1 VTIIAAADGS
11 ALGNPGPAG
20 WGWYVDE
27 DRWAAGGWPHGT
39 NNQGEL
45 TAVLDLLHQTAHV
58 PDDLVIYCDSQ
69 YAINSI
75 TKWMAGWKKRGW
87 RKADGKAVVNV
98 DIMRALDASMTALAA
113 QGRRVEFRWVKGHAG
128 HVLNEQADR
137 LANGAAS
144 AYALGEV
151 PNGGPGIPG
160 ANRMTHELTVQAR
173 APRPAPGSPPTGAKR
188 GSPSAGGS
196 VDADPHGGERRLS
209 PRETSYPPADT
220 LF

>member
-1 VTIIAAADGS
+1 VTITAAADGS

-20 WGWYVDE
+20 WGWYIDQ

-45 TAVLDLLHQTAHV
+45 TAVLDLLTQTAHL

-87 RKADGKAVVNV
+87 RKADGKPVLNV
-98 DIMRALDASMTALAA
+98 EIMKSLDASMTQLAA
-113 QGRRVEFRWVKGHAG
+113 QGRKVTFRWVKGHAG
-128 HVLNEQADR
+128 HPLNEAADR
-137 LANGAAS
+137 LANGAA
-144 AYALGEV
+144 ACYARGGI
-151 PNGGPGIPG
+151 PDPGPGI
-160 ANRMTHELTVQAR
+160 
-173 APRPAPGSPPTGAKR
+173 
-188 GSPSAGGS
+188 AGGRRS
-196 VDADPHGGERRLS
+196 TEIEAPAAGDAANPTDPRAA
-209 PRETSYPPADT
+209 SYPDT